1 MIFSSYTFL
10 FAFLPIVVI
19 VYFVMAKYVNRTV
32 QHTFLVLAS
41 LFFYGYI
48 DLINGVRTG
57 IPHVAIIMLSV
68 IVNFGSAKII
78 AAIKENKSLI
88 RKGIFIFAILFNVG
102 LLGYYKYTRFIL
114 DNINIVFDTHFTI
127 KYVILPI
134 GISFFT
140 FQQIAYQIRIWKR
153 EESVPSFLDYSLFIT
168 FFPQLVAGPIVF
180 SQDVM
185 SQYQDDKNR
194 FFNIDNFSQG
204 IFIFCIG
211 LFKKAVIADSISLIA
226 TTGFTTELQSLSFGG
241 AWATSLAYTM
251 QIFFDF
257 SGYSDMAIGLGQMM
271 NIKLPVNFYSP
282 YKSKSITEFW
292 QRWHITL
299 GRSLAVLIY
308 YPLGGNRKGYV
319 RTCINLFIVFLVSGI
334 WHGAAWTFIIW
345 GIAHGIVRIFEK
357 IFDSQLAKVPSFIR
371 VLFTFMF
378 VNAAW
383 VVFRAKSLDDALIV
397 LQKMFM
403 PDHISFDRL
412 YMLATDGVL
421 TYPNVVQNL
430 YIILF
435 IAVLLLIC
443 FVAPK
448 NSIDY
453 YNSFKPKVRYALISA
468 VLFCISVIHISK
480 AGAFIY
486 FNF

>member
-1 MIFSSYTFL
+1 MVFSSYSFL
-10 FAFLPIVVI
+10 FVFLPIVLI
-19 VYFVMAKYVNRTV
+19 VYFGMAKYVTRTT
-32 QHTFLVLAS
+32 QHIFLVAAS
-41 LFFYGYI
+41 LVFYAYNDIVYGI
-48 DLINGVRTG
+48 TTG
-57 IPHVAIIMLSV
+57 IPYVLLIMSSVA
-68 IVNFGSAKII
+68 VNFACAKII
-78 AAIKENKSLI
+78 AAIKEDKSIL
-88 RKGIFIFAILFNVG
+88 RKTVFIISILFNVG
-102 LLGYYKYTRFIL
+102 LLGYYKYSTFIL
-114 DNINIVFDTHFTI
+114 ENINIVFDTSFTL
-127 KYVILPI
+127 KYIVLPI

-140 FQQIAYQIRIWKR
+140 FQQIAYQISIWQRKER
-153 EESVPSFLDYSLFIT
+153 VPRFLDYSLFIT

-194 FFNIDNFSQG
+194 FFNIDNFAKG

-211 LFKKAVIADSISLIA
+211 LFKKAVLADSIVLIVD
-226 TTGFTTELQSLSFGG
+226 TGFSYELNSLSFGG

-257 SGYSDMAIGLGQMM
+257 SGYSDMAIGLGKMM
-271 NIKLPVNFYSP
+271 NIDLPVNFYSP

-319 RTCINLFIVFLVSGI
+319 RTCINLFLVFLVSGI

-345 GIAHGIVRIFEK
+345 GIAHGMVRVLEKIFEK
-357 IFDSQLAKVPSFIR
+357 QLPKIPSFIR
-371 VLFTFMF
+371 VFFTFMF

-383 VVFRAKSLDDALIV
+383 VLFRAGTMEKAMIILK
-397 LQKMFM
+397 KMFI
-403 PDHISFDRL
+403 PENISFDRIGQ
-412 YMLATDGVL
+412 LATDGIL
-421 TYPNVVQNL
+421 TYPDIVQTI
-430 YIILF
+430 YVIGF
-435 IAVLLLIC
+435 IAILMILSIGM
-443 FVAPK
+443 PK

-453 YNSFKPKVRYALISA
+453 YNNFKPKTKYAVVSA
-468 VLFCISVIHISK
+468 ILFSISVIHISK

>member
-1 MIFSSYTFL
+1 MVFSSYSFL
-10 FAFLPIVVI
+10 FVFLPIVLI
-19 VYFVMAKYVNRTV
+19 VYFGMAKYVTRTT
-32 QHTFLVLAS
+32 QHIFLVAAS
-41 LFFYGYI
+41 LVFYAYNDIVYGI
-48 DLINGVRTG
+48 TTG
-57 IPHVAIIMLSV
+57 IPYVLLIMSSVA
-68 IVNFGSAKII
+68 VNFACAKVI
-78 AAIKENKSLI
+78 AAIKEDKSIL
-88 RKGIFIFAILFNVG
+88 RKTVFIISILFNVG
-102 LLGYYKYTRFIL
+102 LLGYYKYSTFIL
-114 DNINIVFDTHFTI
+114 ENINIVFDTSFTL
-127 KYVILPI
+127 KYIVLPI

-140 FQQIAYQIRIWKR
+140 FQQIAYQISIWQRKER
-153 EESVPSFLDYSLFIT
+153 VPRFLDYSLFIT

-194 FFNIDNFSQG
+194 FFNIDNFAKG

-211 LFKKAVIADSISLIA
+211 LFKKAVLADSIVLIVD
-226 TTGFTTELQSLSFGG
+226 TGFSYELNSLSFGG

-257 SGYSDMAIGLGQMM
+257 SGYSDMAIGLGKMM
-271 NIKLPVNFYSP
+271 NIDLPVNFYSP

-319 RTCINLFIVFLVSGI
+319 RTCINLFLVFLVSGI

-345 GIAHGIVRIFEK
+345 GIAHGLVRILEKIFEK
-357 IFDSQLAKVPSFIR
+357 QLPKIPSFIR
-371 VLFTFMF
+371 IFFTFMF

-383 VVFRAKSLDDALIV
+383 VLFRAGTMDRAMIILK
-397 LQKMFM
+397 KMFI
-403 PDHISFDRL
+403 PESISFDRIGQ
-412 YMLATDGVL
+412 LATDGIL
-421 TYPNVVQNL
+421 TYPNIVQTI
-430 YIILF
+430 YVIGF
-435 IAVLLLIC
+435 IAILMILSIGM
-443 FVAPK
+443 PK

-453 YNSFKPKVRYALISA
+453 YNSFKPKTKYAVVSA
-468 VLFCISVIHISK
+468 ILFSISVIHISK